1 MADEIIVR
9 NEASTNAY
17 APHPEGSYIGVC
29 VDVIDLGEKVEQY
42 QANPP
47 KIVPKVAIVFQT
59 TEDNPDTGKPFEL
72 SVEKTI
78 SFNERAGLRDF
89 LGKWRGKTYTDADAD
104 KGIPLHKLEGVTAML
119 IIEHKTSGAG
129 RLYAKVSN
137 IAPAAKGTVKVV
149 ARDYT
154 RADYWQQRKDEY
166 AAAVLAHRATSSN
179 GKSRKGEEA
188 MAVALSSTDDDLPF

>member
-9 NEASTNAY
+9 TEGATNAF

-42 QANPP
+42 QGNPV

-59 TEDNPDTGKPFEL
+59 TEDNPDTSKPFEL
-72 SVEKTI
+72 SVEKTV

-89 LGKWRGKTYTDADAD
+89 LGKWRGKTYTDADAE

-119 IIEHKTSGAG
+119 IVEHKTSGAG
-129 RLYAKVSN
+129 RLYAKISN
-137 IAPAAKGTVKVV
+137 IAPAAKGSVKVT
-149 ARDYT
+149 ARGYT

-166 AAAVLAHRATSSN
+166 AAAVAAHRSATSN
-179 GKSRKGEEA
+179 GKARKGDEA
-188 MAVALSSTDDDLPF
+188 LATALTSTDDDLPF

>member
-42 QANPP
+42 QGNPA

-72 SVEKTI
+72 SVEKTV

-89 LGKWRGKTYTDADAD
+89 LGKWRGKTYTDADAE

-119 IIEHKTSGAG
+119 IVEHKMSGAG
-129 RLYAKVSN
+129 RNYAKISN
-137 IAPAAKGTVKVV
+137 IAPAARGTVKVT
-149 ARDYT
+149 ARGYT

-166 AAAVLAHRATSSN
+166 ATAVKAHRATATN
-179 GKSRKGEEA
+179 GKARAPEEVLA
-188 MAVALSSTDDDLPF
+188 AVAAEDDGLPF